1 MKMPDKKTS
10 SCPYFSNNSDCLMIT
25 VGLYLPLPEQI
36 KMFCQSGSFH
46 QCHQYISGCEK
57 ISNSA
62 PLIEVEKINR
72 RRYRRISEHFN
83 LTLRDCSASPAG
95 KVLDIPVSTM
105 DIGMGGLMFKSTRRI
120 APDTE
125 LMFVLDN
132 KELFDSRLDGRGV
145 VRWSA
150 PDAENTGFFLA
161 GLSFSD
167 NSSKQA
173 VGRGL
178 WAKHNYIS

>member
-1 MKMPDKKTS
+1 MSDKKTS
-10 SCPYFSNNSDCLMIT
+10 SCPYFSRSSDCLMIT
-25 VGLYLPLPEQI
+25 GGLYLPLPEQI
-36 KMFCQSGSFH
+36 KMFCQSASYR

-57 ISNSA
+57 ISNST
-62 PLIEVEKINR
+62 PIIEVEKINR
-72 RRYRRISEHFN
+72 RRYRRIPENLN
-83 LTLRDCSASPAG
+83 LTLCDCSANPDAKLCDFPA
-95 KVLDIPVSTM
+95 STI
-105 DIGMGGLMFKSTRRI
+105 DIGMGGLMFKSTKRI

-125 LMFVLDN
+125 LVFVLEN
-132 KELFDSRLDGRGV
+132 NELFDSRLDGRGV

-150 PDAENTGFFLA
+150 PDAGNDDFFLA

-178 WAKHNYIS
+178 WSKHNYIS